1 MAKATLTHT
10 KKREWIDKGPALS
23 KKDVED
29 KVRKTFYIKHSAY
42 QKLRRRAFDEE
53 VSMSKV
59 INEILEKTL

>member
-23 KKDVED
+23 KDVED
-29 KVRKTFYIKHSAY
+29 KVRKTFYIKNSAY

-59 INEILEKTL
+59 INEMLEKNL